1 MLMPNG
7 QQHALTQSRTLTI
20 VFRMALHVC
29 RHVSFQLTRGREQ
42 SNGHPL
48 ALRSVQLEIQE
59 RVCISEYSPISLFS
73 HRPSVLSQLH

>member
-29 RHVSFQLTRGREQ
+29 RLVSFQLTRRREQ
-42 SNGHPL
+42 CNNHL
-48 ALRSVQLEIQE
+48 ALRSVQSEIQE